1 MTDGTWWW
9 EQEQPL
15 GFGVRS
21 SEQLLRIVGLVAQQL
36 GAACCRLITGNP
48 PKVGHGPR
56 ATGHLPLL
64 VARWCL
70 CLLDIV
76 GRARPSLK
84 AHKSPISAARARVL
98 AAVLGCSEV

>member
-56 ATGHLPLL
+56 ATGHGPSS
-64 VARWCL
+64 VARCSL
-70 CLLDIV
+70 VLVLV
-76 GRARPSLK
+76 GQCWARP
-84 AHKSPISAARARVL
+84 AVIKSTQIPY
-98 AAVLGCSEV
+98 